1 MLKGNTIAFIVC
13 FVLFFPL
20 LSFGFDCNKPQFGAR
35 LEDIDKE
42 GYFVKYMEQNGIS
55 YYNFTGPCRKPVHE
69 DFNPAISY
77 LFIDN
82 QLYARIVTIPST
94 NKSVDEVRAII
105 ERNMA
110 KLIGT
115 AQRKVKQDGDWWVYQ
130 WSNEETKLKIKTKIN
145 RKTGLTK
152 GGIYYEPLREKLK
165 NTAGSVDSV
174 EEIE

>member
-1 MLKGNTIAFIVC
+1 
-13 FVLFFPL
+13 
-20 LSFGFDCNKPQFGAR
+20 
-35 LEDIDKE
+35 
-42 GYFVKYMEQNGIS
+42 
-55 YYNFTGPCRKPVHE
+55 
-69 DFNPAISY
+69 
-77 LFIDN
+77 
-82 QLYARIVTIPST
+82 
-94 NKSVDEVRAII
+94 
-105 ERNMA
+105 MA